1 VYDTAIL
8 RFSRRYVELAM
19 FLRGSQY
26 RIILSLFLCTALA
39 PAVFGQRPT
48 PNPGATNKGGEGATA
63 LNGGD
68 PTIEMEVYVRG
79 ADGAPIEVTAVVTLT
94 SPTGQVAVQGTTLG
108 GNIKFSGLA
117 ASPYTIQVVAPGY
130 ENAIEEFNSYN
141 SGAAR
146 VTIAMRPA
154 SHMEETAPGPSRIVL
169 APKAQK
175 EVGKALEAL
184 RANKPAAARSH
195 LDAAY
200 RLAPSHPEVN
210 YLFGVYFSQLKDL
223 EKAKSY
229 WTKTLEF
236 DPKHS
241 SALLSLSEVLMR
253 EKNLADAESY
263 VKRAVDAEP
272 SSWRAHA
279 IFADVFLQRHF
290 PDEAIKQAER
300 ALELGHGGAVT
311 VQPLLARALAEG
323 GNKERA
329 AKVLQAYIQDRPS
342 DAAARGQL
350 ESLGSP
356 VALIAANNG
365 AGAPTFTAEAKA
377 STATDAAVALPLPS
391 SWLPP
396 DVDETVP
403 AVEPGAVCALDEV
416 LQKTGK
422 RVLEFVKSVDR
433 FTASEFL
440 KHESIN
446 KWGSAGAPETRKFNY
461 VVAVEET
468 RPGILNVEEY
478 RIHGDLPVEFPGGVA
493 TLGLPALALI
503 FHPYNAGNFEM
514 SCEGLGQWNGQP
526 VWQVHF
532 RQRADKPN
540 TFREYR
546 IGQNGPAF
554 PVGVRGRALI
564 ATDSY
569 QILRMETDLVAKI
582 PQIRL
587 VADHMVVEYGPV
599 SFRKRN
605 VQMWLPQTAE
615 LYSEWK
621 GHRIHRIH
629 SFSNY
634 LLFSVDEKQQISA
647 PKEN

>member
-1 VYDTAIL
+1 
-8 RFSRRYVELAM
+8 M
-19 FLRGSQY
+19 FLPAQQ
-26 RIILSLFLCTALA
+26 RIILALFLCTALA

-48 PNPGATNKGGEGATA
+48 PNPGATNRGGAGASA

-68 PTIEMEVYVRG
+68 ATINMDIYVRG

-94 SPTGQVAVQGTTLG
+94 SPMGQVAGQGTTLG

-117 ASPYTIQVVAPGY
+117 ASSYTIQVVAPGY
-130 ENAIEEFNSYN
+130 ENAIEEFNSYS
-141 SGAAR
+141 SGEAR
-146 VTIAMRPA
+146 VTIAMRPV
-154 SHMEETAPGPSRIVL
+154 SNVEKTAPGSPQILL

-175 EVGKALEAL
+175 ELGKALEAL
-184 RANKPAAARSH
+184 RANKPADARSH

-200 RLAPSHPEVN
+200 RLAPNHPAVN

-241 SALLSLSEVLMR
+241 SALLSLGEVLMR

-263 VKRAVDAEP
+263 VKRAVDADP
-272 SSWRAHA
+272 SSWRGHA
-279 IFADVFLQRHF
+279 VLADVCLQQHMIA
-290 PDEAIKQAER
+290 DAVKQAER
-300 ALELGHGGAVT
+300 ALELGHGQAAN
-311 VQPLLARALAEG
+311 VQPLLARALVES

-329 AKVLQAYIQDRPS
+329 TKVLQEYVQNHPE
-342 DAAARGQL
+342 DAGARGQL
-350 ESLGSP
+350 ENLGTP
-356 VALIAANNG
+356 VALISPGKDAA
-365 AGAPTFTAEAKA
+365 ALAVKP

-403 AVEPGAVCALDEV
+403 AVDPGAACALDEV
-416 LQKTGK
+416 VQKVGK
-422 RVLEFVKSVDR
+422 RVEEFVKNVDR
-433 FTASEFL
+433 FTANEFL

-446 KWGSAGAPETRKFNY
+446 KSGVAGSPETRKFNY

-478 RIHGDLPVEFPGGVA
+478 RLHGDMPVEFPGGVA

-514 SCEGLGQWNGQP
+514 SCEGLSRWNGAP

-554 PVGVRGRALI
+554 PVGVRGRAWI
-564 ATDSY
+564 AKDSY

-599 SFRKRN
+599 SFRNKN

-621 GHRIHRIH
+621 GHRIHRRH

-647 PKEN
+647 PKEK